1 MGTIA
6 FGLESD
12 SDSTTGCFVSSQLS
26 EESIRTDAIRLVP
39 LGRWGTT
46 EARRRETA
54 RFS

>member
-12 SDSTTGCFVSSQLS
+12 SDSTIGCFVSSRLS

-39 LGRWGTT
+39 PGQWGDH
-46 EARRRETA
+46 
-54 RFS
+54 